1 MERILQQWTLF
12 LACYSSILLSLK
24 LQSTKKCGTFAVFRM
39 SSTETNNAAT
49 PKAAT
54 TAAISLIK
62 KGKMKVVQTLLKD
75 IDALGDS
82 HSTSRYLSTGEYPFG
97 VIKPI
102 DFHAAIINNRG
113 TVAILPEFNKKA
125 KTGFIIGMPPPEIL
139 GGVLR
144 DAGSK
149 AIVVSL
155 DGRSGGGT
163 VDEFERFSKEQA
175 KARKFLPGPISIIY
189 HDIIVHKVQITQAAA
204 HGGAAVTLWPEM
216 ADNLKDLVDHSKQ
229 LNIEPIVMIKSIED
243 GEAALLAGARY
254 LCIHSLEESGIIDLK
269 NQLMSSQLYKDMH
282 AGDNGD
288 SKKCFFI
295 ARLRPEE
302 GFSIYHEIDLC
313 WLLRDEGFVAVWPSP
328 EAVYGT
334 GMRDVYGNINAMR
347 AKASRVFLSPR
358 QFLMDR
364 NKEGATEYLGDILY

>member
-1 MERILQQWTLF
+1 MFERITVRYCILY
-12 LACYSSILLSLK
+12 LACYSSILLSLR
-24 LQSTKKCGTFAVFRM
+24 LQSTKKCNSAAVVRM
-39 SSTETNNAAT
+39 STAGSGAAAA
-49 PKAAT
+49 KAP

-62 KGKMKVVQTLLKD
+62 KGKMKVVQSLLKD
-75 IDALGDS
+75 IEASGDS
-82 HSTSRYLSTGEYPFG
+82 HITSRYVSSGEYPFG

-102 DFHAAIINNRG
+102 AFHDAIINNKG

-125 KTGFIIGMPPPEIL
+125 KTGFIMGMPPPEIM

-149 AIVVSL
+149 AVIVSL
-155 DGRSGGGT
+155 DSRSGGST
-163 VDEFERFSKEQA
+163 VEEFERFCKEQA

-189 HDIIVHKVQITQAAA
+189 HDIIIDKVQITQAAA
-204 HGGAAVTLWPEM
+204 HGGAAVTLWPDM
-216 ADNLKDLVDHSKQ
+216 SDNMKEFVDYSKQ
-229 LNIEPIVMIKSIED
+229 MNIEPIVMIKSIED
-243 GEAALLAGARY
+243 GQAALLAGARY
-254 LCIHSLEESGIIDLK
+254 LCIHSLEESAILDLK
-269 NQLMSSQLYKDMH
+269 NQLMASRVYKDIY
-282 AGDNGD
+282 GDDNGEG
-288 SKKCFFI
+288 KKCFFI

-334 GMRDVYGNINAMR
+334 GIRDVYGNINAMR

-358 QFLMDR
+358 QFMMDR

>member
-1 MERILQQWTLF
+1 MLKRIIRNCTLY
-12 LACYSSILLSLK
+12 LACCTSILLSLR
-24 LQSTKKCGTFAVFRM
+24 LQSTKKYLSSAVIRM
-39 SSTETNNAAT
+39 STSEGGASAAKAPTAAT
-49 PKAAT
+49 
-54 TAAISLIK
+54 SLIK
-62 KGKMKVVQTLLKD
+62 KGKMKVVQSLLKD
-75 IDALGDS
+75 IESSGDS
-82 HSTSRYLSTGEYPFG
+82 HITCRYISNGEYPFG
-97 VIKPI
+97 IIKPI
-102 DFHAAIINNRG
+102 AFHDAIINNKG

-125 KTGFIIGMPPPEIL
+125 KTGFIMGMPPPEIL

-149 AIVVSL
+149 AIIVSL
-155 DGRSGGGT
+155 DSRSGGGS
-163 VDEFERFSKEQA
+163 VEEFERFCKEQA
-175 KARKFLPGPISIIY
+175 KARKFLPGPISIVY
-189 HDIIVHKVQITQAAA
+189 HDIIIHKVQITQAAA
-204 HGGAAVTLWPEM
+204 LGGAAVTIWPDM
-216 ADNLKDLVDHSKQ
+216 ADNMKELVDYSQ
-229 LNIEPIVMIKSIED
+229 QMNIEPIVMIKSIED
-243 GEAALLAGARY
+243 GQAALLAGARY
-254 LCIHSLEESGIIDLK
+254 LCIHSLEESGILDLK
-269 NQLMSSQLYKDMH
+269 NQLMASQVYKDIH
-282 AGDNGD
+282 GEDNGE

-334 GMRDVYGNINAMR
+334 GMREIYGNINAMR